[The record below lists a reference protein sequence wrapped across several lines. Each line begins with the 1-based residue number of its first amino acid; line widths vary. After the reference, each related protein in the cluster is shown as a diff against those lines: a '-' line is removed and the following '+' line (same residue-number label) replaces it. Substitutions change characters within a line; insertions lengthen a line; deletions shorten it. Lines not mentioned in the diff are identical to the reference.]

1 MVEGGTT
8 RNSSEKRNQ
17 MLCCS
22 ATYWEIKEPVDS
34 LFRIKLEKKE
44 SFISSRNATLVV
56 FSAFTTLNAPAKEQ
70 LITMKNHKNVYHR
83 KKMTIPQ
90 NSNLKSQ
97 NIRIC

>member
-1 MVEGGTT
+1 
-8 RNSSEKRNQ
+8 

-70 LITMKNHKNVYHR
+70 LIKHHEEPQKRCITER
-83 KKMTIPQ
+83 K
-90 NSNLKSQ
+90 
-97 NIRIC
+97 